1 MAEGIFL
8 HQVKTRGLEKKYEAD
23 SAGTGDWHIGH
34 GADAR
39 TIAAGRKNGVPVP
52 SIARQVKLSDFENFD
67 LIVAMDRANQADLE
81 SLSAKVP
88 AASIKAKI
96 ILMRQ
101 FDPEVNPQ
109 TNFIP
114 EISISQNPG
123 KYNVPQPSRSKNL
136 DVPDPYYGGPEDFD
150 RVFEILDRSCK
161 QFMEELEKTYL
172 F

>member
-8 HQVKTRGLEKKYEAD
+8 HQVKARGLETKYAAD

-34 GADAR
+34 NADPR
-39 TIAAGRKNGVPVP
+39 SIAAARKNGVPVP
-52 SIARQVKLSDFENFD
+52 SIARQVQISDFQNFD

-96 ILMRQ
+96 VLMRQ
-101 FDPEVNPQ
+101 FDPEVN
-109 TNFIP
+109 IG
-114 EISISQNPG
+114 QNTRPTSHG
-123 KYNVPQPSRSKNL
+123 KHL

-150 RVFEILDRSCK
+150 QVFQILNRSCQ